1 MTDKQMYQVKKKLP
15 SCCCYCCTSRE
26 HQKKKSKKLK
36 SEENFSKAVWA
47 CFFSFF
53 IALSRSTLFFLI
65 FTFVG
70 CKNKRVKF
78 YQWYT
83 KKNDSEKIEKNEGVR
98 KASGRNRG
106 FLIKKNA
113 EICYSSISSFPIII
127 HQLRSTNDFHF
138 SHAYECFRYLW
149 RKIEVDCVKNYY
161 YMEDNVKWR
170 QWDACY
176 FYENCKWDVPLHKY
190 FQWLFNECH
199 VCQ

>member
-1 MTDKQMYQVKKKLP
+1 MLP
-15 SCCCYCCTSRE
+15 SCCCCTSRE
-26 HQKKKSKKLK
+26 HQKKKSKKAKKWGKLLK
-36 SEENFSKAVWA
+36 S
-47 CFFSFF
+47 C
-53 IALSRSTLFFLI
+53 LSLLFFLLYCPLAFNFI
-65 FTFVG
+65 FPHFYVCWMQKQA
-70 CKNKRVKF
+70 CKVLSVVHK
-78 YQWYT
+78 
-83 KKNDSEKIEKNEGVR
+83 KKNSEKIEKNEGMR

-176 FYENCKWDVPLHKY
+176 FYENCKWDVPLHKH